1 MKTFALLAAIL
12 LLALQAQ
19 SDPLPATVEEASAQE
34 QMEEVDPITTISIT
48 GEESSDL
55 RDAGLRAGVNC
66 YCRRGGCN
74 FRERR
79 IGTCLYRGIY
89 YNLCCR

>member
-19 SDPLPATVEEASAQE
+19 SDPLPARVEEASAQE

-55 RDAGLRAGVNC
+55 RDAGKKSNKIEMQ
-66 YCRRGGCN
+66 N
-74 FRERR
+74 
-79 IGTCLYRGIY
+79 
-89 YNLCCR
+89 

>member
-1 MKTFALLAAIL
+1 MKTLALLAAIL

-19 SDPLPATVEEASAQE
+19 SDPLPARVEEASAQE
-34 QMEEVDPITTISIT
+34 QMEEEDPVTTISIT
-48 GEESSDL
+48 GVESSDF